1 MTPTKLMSKAL
12 GEPTLLP
19 VWPKS
24 DKLVLVCVEY
34 TESDKTVVMHV
45 LHSTQELENKLA
57 EDNDIRKLFFQI
69 LKSDLGAPKN

>member
-1 MTPTKLMSKAL
+1 MTPARLMNKTL

-34 TESDKTVVMHV
+34 TENDKTVVMRV
-45 LHSTQELENKLA
+45 LHSMQQLEDKLA

-69 LKSDLGAPKN
+69 LKSDLGALQK